1 MNKKLNKVLNITE
14 MLLVLL
20 IILSMF
26 ILSRISINGLS
37 TNLYVL
43 RKVLLY
49 TSVLSEII
57 IIGTEL
63 LLFMVYKKN
72 IKYLY
77 IAYIIGEFSLA
88 LLINLYIPFSGLIV
102 IGLLSITK
110 GILRLNNITKIYN
123 KRLFNK
129 YCKLFNIKL
138 TTVSTRKTTKK
149 RKTTH
154 KRVTTTTRKQV
165 KSYA

>member
-14 MLLVLL
+14 VLLVLL
-20 IILSMF
+20 IITSMLVLSK
-26 ILSRISINGLS
+26 ISFD

-49 TSVLSEII
+49 TSILSEII
-57 IIGTEL
+57 IVGIEL

-72 IKYLY
+72 IKYIY
-77 IAYIIGEFSLA
+77 VAYIIGELA
-88 LLINLYIPFSGLIV
+88 LAVLINLYIPFSGLLV
-102 IGLLSITK
+102 FGLFSITK
-110 GILRLNNITKIYN
+110 GILRLVNITKIYN

-138 TTVSTRKTTKK
+138 TTVSTRKTKK
-149 RKTTH
+149 RKTTR
-154 KRVTTTTRKQV
+154 KRASTTTRKQV

>member
-1 MNKKLNKVLNITE
+1 MNKKLNKVLNVTE
-14 MLLVLL
+14 AIAVLL
-20 IILSMF
+20 IISSML
-26 ILSRISINGLS
+26 ILSKIGLN
-37 TNLYVL
+37 TDLYVL
-43 RKVLLY
+43 RKIMLY
-49 TSVLSEII
+49 TSILLEVII
-57 IIGTEL
+57 ITIEL

-77 IAYIIGEFSLA
+77 IAYLIGELA
-88 LLINLYIPFSGLIV
+88 LAVLINIYIPFSGLLV
-102 IGLLSITK
+102 VGLFSITK
-110 GILRLNNITKIYN
+110 SILRLKYIAKIYN

-149 RKTTH
+149 KTTR
-154 KRVTTTTRKQV
+154 KRVTTTARKQI

>member
-26 ILSRISINGLS
+26 ILSRIS
-37 TNLYVL
+37 
-43 RKVLLY
+43 
-49 TSVLSEII
+49 
-57 IIGTEL
+57 IGTEL

-110 GILRLNNITKIYN
+110 GILRLNYITKIYN

-149 RKTTH
+149 RKTTR